1 MSEADKLFDDIE
13 MCLKRISDFLG
24 ADGYRET
31 RRYIDRYTEHLNELK
46 NRNLEKSK
54 EILTPKEKEFIKDLL
69 KYGNYEDTRKNGK
82 VKFIQKRG
90 YYLKLCFSE
99 FHCNSVYIDKDIYFK
114 GLEDDEEYT
123 LKELGLVEE

>member
-1 MSEADKLFDDIE
+1 MSEADKLFEDIE

-31 RRYIDRYTEHLNELK
+31 RIYIDRYTEDFNELK
-46 NRNLEKSK
+46 NKTHKKQK
-54 EILTPKEKEFIKDLL
+54 ELLTTKEKEFIKDLL

-82 VKFIQKRG
+82 VKFIQKTG

-114 GLEDDEEYT
+114 GLEEDEEYT
-123 LKELGLVEE
+123 LKELGFIEE